1 MFGKR
6 AILILSVFECVA
18 VSRKDLPI
26 WIYNWATPGNSLV
39 VKINEGRRVWLEK
52 ALTFG
57 IMLVKLLPLSP
68 LRPCST
74 VYIVCFKVKL
84 SWLLGNLKREK
95 SWDTYF
101 TALCVYLFW
110 REMFWG
116 CKTHIAGNWI
126 IKRFYLEFPFLE
138 EDRSVRSQ
146 FPPIVIISPRKRIYQ
161 QRKASE
167 FYCFFHLSLQKVI
180 LLLFLH
186 SAS

>member
-1 MFGKR
+1 MF
-6 AILILSVFECVA
+6 
-18 VSRKDLPI
+18 
-26 WIYNWATPGNSLV
+26 
-39 VKINEGRRVWLEK
+39 
-52 ALTFG
+52 
-57 IMLVKLLPLSP
+57 
-68 LRPCST
+68 
-74 VYIVCFKVKL
+74 YIVCFKVKL

-101 TALCVYLFW
+101 TASCVYLFW

-138 EDRSVRSQ
+138 EDRSVLSQ

-186 SAS
+186 SLITAQYILNQGISNDWTMILVSYSVRISFIN